1 LEEAQFVPIRELV
14 IATVLTTLIAIAAR
28 FIWVF
33 PAIYLPRWVSPSLA
47 RRDPSPPWQ
56 QPFILAFTGVRGVV
70 SLAAALAIPY
80 TLNNGQPFPH
90 RGLIIFVTF
99 GVIVITLVGLGSM
112 LPLVVRWLGVT
123 HIGRQ
128 EQADEIKAELN
139 ARVSALDEIEKR
151 LETLIEQ
158 RELPDEVVTLLRTR
172 NQSRRQILPSD
183 LEDGL
188 GPTRQSAA
196 LKKELIDAERDFIF
210 QLLRDGKI
218 TDEARRRIEYELDLE
233 EASVA
238 NRGKD
243 GGGWI

>member
-1 LEEAQFVPIRELV
+1 
-14 IATVLTTLIAIAAR
+14 
-28 FIWVF
+28 
-33 PAIYLPRWVSPSLA
+33 
-47 RRDPSPPWQ
+47 
-56 QPFILAFTGVRGVV
+56 
-70 SLAAALAIPY
+70 
-80 TLNNGQPFPH
+80 
-90 RGLIIFVTF
+90 
-99 GVIVITLVGLGSM
+99 M

-139 ARVSALDEIEKR
+139 ARVAALDEIEKR

-158 RELPDEVVTLLRTR
+158 RNLPDEVIALLRTR

-183 LEDGL
+183 LEDSL

-196 LKKELIDAERDFIF
+196 LKKELIGAERDFIF

-238 NRGKD
+238 NRGKE